1 LAGVSEIMSKVCS
14 IFFFEGYVGVAPTI
28 VNTSKILDSS
38 GYYVTIYGNKNDYST
53 SPGYLGDKVK
63 IIYFRKAA
71 RIMASLKKRFPD
83 WVPLLELMIYTL
95 QCAIHLAS
103 HPNVGREK
111 INIGVDIYGA
121 VAALICGGIF
131 RQKFLFLSLE
141 LHEPE
146 YRHSGASKII
156 ASLGKLAYKKSEGLV
171 IQDEDRFKTFC
182 EYYGYQ
188 HPRVFYLPNS
198 TLATQPDPEAVQG
211 NYFREKFNLSQEEY
225 PYIILQAGM
234 ICDAVYSSALAQAFA
249 SIDKCALIFHDR
261 QARREEDSDIKL
273 LRQINSKNLFLSL
286 DPLPY
291 DQVDRIFTAL
301 TIGLAFYADF
311 GNNYAQ
317 IAMASGKLPQYLKY
331 GKPVLVSNLPGLSKL
346 VERYQCGL
354 AIKDPSDGQEIQ
366 AAIDLILSDYETYSS
381 NAKACFEAEFDFS
394 KKMEPVLEFMNSL

>member
-1 LAGVSEIMSKVCS
+1 MSKVCS

-38 GYYVTIYGNKNDYST
+38 GYYVTIYGNKNDCST
-53 SPGYLGDKVK
+53 SPGYLGERVK
-63 IIYFRKAA
+63 SISFRKAA
-71 RIMASLKKRFPD
+71 RIMAFLKKRVPD
-83 WVPLLELMIYTL
+83 WVPLLELMIYTF

-103 HPNVGREK
+103 HPNGRTK
-111 INIGVDIYGA
+111 VNIGVDIYGA

-146 YRHSGASKII
+146 YRHRGPSKII

-182 EYYGYQ
+182 QYYGYK

-198 TLATQPDPEAVQG
+198 TLATQPAPQAVQG
-211 NYFREKFNLSQEEY
+211 NYFREKFNLSQEQY

-261 QARREEDSDIKL
+261 QARREEDPDIKF

-286 DPLPY
+286 EPLPY
-291 DQVDRIFTAL
+291 DQVDRIYTAP
-301 TIGLAFYADF
+301 TIGLAFYADL

-317 IAMASGKLPQYLKY
+317 ISMASGKLPQYLKH
-331 GKPVLVSNLPGLSKL
+331 GKPVLVSNLPSLSKL
-346 VERYQCGL
+346 VDRYQCGL
-354 AIKDPSDGQEIQ
+354 AIKDPSDRQEIQ
-366 AAIDLILSDYETYSS
+366 AALDRILSDYETYSN
-381 NAKACFEAEFDFS
+381 NAKACFAAEFDFS
-394 KKMEPVLEFMNSL
+394 KKMEPVLYFMNYL